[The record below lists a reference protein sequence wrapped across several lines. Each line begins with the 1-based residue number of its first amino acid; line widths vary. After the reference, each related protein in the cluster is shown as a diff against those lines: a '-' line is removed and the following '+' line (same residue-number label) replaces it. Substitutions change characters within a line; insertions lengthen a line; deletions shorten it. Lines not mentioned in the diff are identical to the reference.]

1 MKKRTWKRIISTL
14 LIVCMLAGAAPV
26 TQMQQV
32 EAFDILGI
40 AEKMGCVVRGGMN
53 AYETAKKEN
62 WDAGE
67 AFFGTFK
74 SIGKEMLG
82 IGKDESPGS
91 TVIVNQV
98 DLSEVE
104 SELASIQ
111 NSLDKQSLSLKKLES
126 DMQNNTKDIKD
137 QIEALGKKIEQTDQ
151 KRSYEDYL
159 NNYFNFYNK
168 FLEATARCETTL
180 ESAYTEDSSQGE
192 KKDEII
198 KNAYDRV
205 YELKGIEYTGDYYSL
220 MNNMGKYIQGKYEKT
235 NPGSVID
242 ILCAYYKLAG
252 YSDSQIADEI
262 KQFVAQTYYSYCL
275 ANYYYMA
282 LVLYQNTYIKQNN
295 VGSYQVGQ
303 DILLSKS
310 EIKNN
315 LKTILE
321 TNVTTTAQMFYDLNK
336 HFCSVENQK
345 VLYQG
350 AGGTTNR
357 TLKDSQMDVEPG
369 SSASLPESE
378 QILDAYFG
386 SKYSKIFGNVCKYSY
401 ETSDSQVQVDGNKL
415 TFDKNMAEGKEI
427 KVDMYCIVSGDV
439 LKEKPKEVSED
450 QKIKLHT
457 YTFTI
462 KAGKLSG
469 GYGTV
474 EYPYVIKTLDDY
486 TKFACGEAFMSSNV
500 SLETDLD
507 FSNTLFEPVY
517 REFTGQFWGNGHK
530 LSNIDTLGLSIYGMF
545 TSLSGQVQD
554 VIIENANMQP
564 KAKGDMCTI
573 GVIADT
579 VNQKGRIKRCEV
591 VDSKLYFSPGSG
603 ARIYIGGIAGTVN
616 GGSLEGCITRNL
628 SINIGLPNKNMKG
641 NVGGLVGYI
650 TGSGSLTYCGREGG
664 DIVNWCTGTE
674 SLGSY
679 TGGLIGSA
687 YNKSKMNN
695 CWSFRKTEKTSDYA
709 YNRLFGTFVGL
720 SSSLTSENCIVYSG
734 TDADESNYTGKTYAT
749 LAQGSEPQVRKE
761 ENFNCDKVGYGG
773 AGYLTN
779 DNSTG
784 NPLRLKP
791 LELIL
796 NTDRVKK
803 DYYYGENLRLNG
815 LSVALKCGSI
825 SIMGV
830 SLYDVD
836 TTFAPDKTGTHTVKI
851 SVGNLSSSFQVTVAK
866 KPHNFR
872 QSVKAVTCTEDGVT
886 SYKCTDAGCNETLE
900 EQIKPALG
908 HDMEEHH
915 KGVPA
920 TCQSEGKKEYWKCKR
935 EGCGKLFLDEEGKE
949 NVTQEQLVI
958 PKSDEHA
965 WSDWEFIGNGK
976 HKRHCTAEGCTV
988 VEEDTCTIDA
998 PKEKVT
1004 KATTSKDGKV
1014 EKQCAVCGNVF
1025 SSEVLPKAS
1034 GIKIAVVSYTY
1045 NGKVRTPAVTVKDS
1059 KGKAL
1064 AKADYSVAYAS
1075 GRKNVGSYTVTITLK
1090 NNYSGTVKKTFK
1102 IVPKTTSISKLTAG
1116 KKKLTV
1122 KWKKQATQTTGYQ
1135 LQYGTSSKFKGAKT
1149 ATITKN
1155 KTVSKAISKL
1165 KAKKKYYV
1173 RIRTYKTVKV
1183 NGKSVKL
1190 YSTWSKTKSG
1200 LTK

>member
-1 MKKRTWKRIISTL
+1 MRKRAWKRIISTL
-14 LIVCMLAGAAPV
+14 LIVCMLAGVAPV

-40 AEKMGCVVRGGMN
+40 AERMGCVVRGGMN

-74 SIGKEMLG
+74 NIGKEILG
-82 IGKDESPGS
+82 LNNNESPGS

-98 DLSEVE
+98 DLSEVQ

-111 NSLDKQSLSLKKLES
+111 SSLDKQSLSLKKLES

-242 ILCAYYKLAG
+242 ILCEYYKLAG

-350 AGGTTNR
+350 AGGITNR
-357 TLKDSQMDVEPG
+357 TLKNSQMDVEPG

-378 QILDAYFG
+378 QVLDAYFV

-401 ETSDSQVQVDGNKL
+401 KTSDSQVQVDGNKI
-415 TFDKNMAEGKEI
+415 TFDKNLAEGKEI
-427 KVDMYCIVSGDV
+427 KVDMYCTVSGN
-439 LKEKPKEVSED
+439 VSEEVPEN

-457 YTFTI
+457 YTFTV
-462 KAGKLSG
+462 KEGGPSG
-469 GYGTV
+469 GYGTE
-474 EYPYVIKTLDDY
+474 EYPFAIKTTDDFNV
-486 TKFACGEAFMSSNV
+486 FAKDYRFNMNESHVA
-500 SLETDLD
+500 LLADLD
-507 FSNTLFEPVY
+507 FSNKTFEYVSAAFKGVFY
-517 REFTGQFWGNGHK
+517 GNGHSI
-530 LSNIDTLGLSIYGMF
+530 SNVQLKDARTESTGIFDTISGGLVTDLIIKNC
-545 TSLSGQVQD
+545 TVVQNSNFSNSSTG
-554 VIIENANMQP
+554 ILA
-564 KAKGDMCTI
+564 G
-573 GVIADT
+573 T
-579 VNQKGRIKRCEV
+579 VKNNGRIFRCEILESSVTASKDSGHIYVGGVTGELDGGILEGCV
-591 VDSKLYFSPGSG
+591 VHDSQVAS
-603 ARIYIGGIAGTVN
+603 GIAGADDRI
-616 GGSLEGCITRNL
+616 GCIA
-628 SINIGLPNKNMKG
+628 G
-641 NVGGLVGYI
+641 NVKNKSRITYSGRERSKVLAMCTYAYSAAGGLVGSVSDSTI
-650 TGSGSLTYCGREGG
+650 
-664 DIVNWCTGTE
+664 
-674 SLGSY
+674 
-679 TGGLIGSA
+679 
-687 YNKSKMNN
+687 NN
-695 CWSFRKTEKTSDYA
+695 CWSFQVTDSDKYDSVMNF
-709 YNRLFGTFVGL
+709 YGYYGTFVGNAYNL
-720 SSSLTSENCIVYSG
+720 ESSGCIQYNGSNASGLNMVIVGHVDRGSGMSVYK
-734 TDADESNYTGKTYAT
+734 TDDFT
-749 LAQGSEPQVRKE
+749 
-761 ENFNCDKVGYGG
+761 CDKVGIVPNLQ
-773 AGYLTN
+773 YLTN
-779 DNSTG
+779 DTSVKG
-784 NPLRLKP
+784 NPVRLAPVTMTLR
-791 LELIL
+791 
-796 NTDRVKK
+796 TDSVKK
-803 DYYYGENLRLNG
+803 SYYHGEKLELNG
-815 LSVALKCGSI
+815 LEVITKAGELQSTDNMPYEVETD
-825 SIMGV
+825 
-830 SLYDVD
+830 YN
-836 TTFAPDKTGTHTVKI
+836 PDKSGSYNVKI
-851 SVGNLSSSFQVTVAK
+851 SVGKINSSFQVTVAK
-866 KPHNFR
+866 KPHTF
-872 QSVKAVTCTEDGVT
+872 QQTVKKATCTEGEVV
-886 SYKCTDAGCNETLE
+886 SYKCTDADCNETLKDQ
-900 EQIKPALG
+900 QIKPALG
-908 HDMEEHH
+908 HDMTKHE
-915 KGVPA
+915 GTPA
-920 TCQSEGKKEYWKCKR
+920 TCQKDGKKTYWKCKR
-935 EGCGKLFLDEEGKE
+935 EGCGKLFLDKEGKE
-949 NVTQEQLVI
+949 SVTQEQLVI

-965 WSDWEFIGNGK
+965 WSDWEFIGEGK
-976 HKRHCTAEGCTV
+976 HKRHCTVEGCTA
-988 VEEDTCTIDA
+988 VEEDNCTTDA

-1014 EKQCAVCGNVF
+1014 EKQCSVCGNVF
-1025 SSEVLPKAS
+1025 SSEVIPKAS
-1034 GIKIAVVSYTY
+1034 GIKIAAISYTY
-1045 NGKVRTPAVTVKDS
+1045 NGKVKTPTVTVKDS

-1064 AKADYSVAYAS
+1064 AKEDYSVAYAS

-1090 NNYSGTVKKTFK
+1090 NNYSGTVKKTFT
-1102 IVPKTTSISKLTAG
+1102 IVPKTTSISKVTAG
-1116 KKKLTV
+1116 TKKLTV

-1155 KTVSKAISKL
+1155 KTVSKAVSGL

-1190 YSTWSKTKSG
+1190 YSTWSKAKSG

>member
-1 MKKRTWKRIISTL
+1 MRKRAWKRIISTL
-14 LIVCMLAGAAPV
+14 LIVCMLAGVAPV

-40 AEKMGCVVRGGMN
+40 AERMGSVVRGGMN

-111 NSLDKQSLSLKKLES
+111 NSLDKQSISLKKLEN

-252 YSDSQIADEI
+252 YSDSQIAEAT

-315 LKTILE
+315 LKTVLE

-350 AGGTTNR
+350 DGGTTNR
-357 TLKDSQMDVEPG
+357 TLKDSRMDVEPG

-401 ETSDSQVQVDGNKL
+401 ETSDSQVKVDGNKL

-427 KVDMYCIVSGDV
+427 KVDMYCTVS
-439 LKEKPKEVSED
+439 D

-457 YTFTI
+457 YTFTV
-462 KAGKLSG
+462 KEGGPAG
-469 GYGTV
+469 GYGTE
-474 EYPYVIKTLDDY
+474 EYPFAIKTTDDFNA
-486 TKFACGEAFMSSNV
+486 FAKDYRFNMNESHVA
-500 SLETDLD
+500 LLADLD
-507 FSNTLFEPVY
+507 FSNKTFEYVSGDFKGVFY
-517 REFTGQFWGNGHK
+517 GNGHSI
-530 LSNIDTLGLSIYGMF
+530 SNINLKDARTDSTGVFYTISGGLVMDLKIKNC
-545 TSLSGQVQD
+545 TVVQNSNFSNSSTG
-554 VIIENANMQP
+554 ILA
-564 KAKGDMCTI
+564 G
-573 GVIADT
+573 T
-579 VNQKGRIKRCEV
+579 VKNNGRIFRCEV
-591 VDSKLYFSPGSG
+591 LESDVTASKDSGY
-603 ARIYIGGIAGTVN
+603 IYVGGITGELD
-616 GGSLEGCITRNL
+616 GSILEGCVVRESQVSAGIRGVDER
-628 SINIGLPNKNMKG
+628 IGCIAG
-641 NVGGLVGYI
+641 NVENKSRITYSGRENSKVWPMCTYTDSAAGGLVGSVDDSTI
-650 TGSGSLTYCGREGG
+650 
-664 DIVNWCTGTE
+664 
-674 SLGSY
+674 
-679 TGGLIGSA
+679 
-687 YNKSKMNN
+687 NN
-695 CWSFRKTEKTSDYA
+695 CWGFHAKDSDKYDSYMSFYGRY
-709 YNRLFGTFVGL
+709 GTFIGIANNLKSSGCIQYNGSNANYLNTSIVGHVKNG
-720 SSSLTSENCIVYSG
+720 SGMSVYK
-734 TDADESNYTGKTYAT
+734 TDDFT
-749 LAQGSEPQVRKE
+749 
-761 ENFNCDKVGYGG
+761 CDKVGLVPNPQ
-773 AGYLTN
+773 YLTN
-779 DNSTG
+779 DTSVKG
-784 NPLRLKP
+784 NPVRLAPVTMTLR
-791 LELIL
+791 
-796 NTDRVKK
+796 TDSVKK
-803 DYYYGENLRLNG
+803 SYYHGEKLELNG
-815 LSVALKCGSI
+815 LEVITEAGKLFSTDNMPYKVETDYNPNKSGS
-825 SIMGV
+825 
-830 SLYDVD
+830 YN
-836 TTFAPDKTGTHTVKI
+836 VKI
-851 SVGNLSSSFQVTVAK
+851 SVGKISSSFQVTVAK
-866 KPHNFR
+866 KPHNF
-872 QSVKAVTCTEDGVT
+872 QQTVKEATCTENGVT
-886 SYKCTDAGCNETLE
+886 SYKCTDAGCNETLKD
-900 EQIKPALG
+900 QTKPALG
-908 HDMEEHH
+908 HDMTKHE
-915 KGVPA
+915 GTPA
-920 TCQSEGKKEYWKCKR
+920 TCQKDGEKTYWKCNRCK
-935 EGCGKLFLDEEGKE
+935 KLFLDEEGKE
-949 NVTQEQLVI
+949 SVTQEQLVI
-958 PKSDEHA
+958 PKSDEHV
-965 WSDWEFIGNGK
+965 WSDWEFIGEGK
-976 HKRHCTAEGCTV
+976 HKRHCTAEGCTA
-988 VEEDTCTIDA
+988 VEEDNCTTDA
-998 PKEKVT
+998 PKEEVT
-1004 KATTSKDGKV
+1004 KATTSKDGKI
-1014 EKQCAVCGNVF
+1014 EKQCSVCGNVF

-1034 GIKIAVVSYTY
+1034 GIKIAATSYTY
-1045 NGKVRTPAVTVKDS
+1045 NGKVKTPAVTVKDS

-1090 NNYSGTVKKTFK
+1090 NNYSGTVKKTFT

-1149 ATITKN
+1149 TTITKN

-1190 YSTWSKTKSG
+1190 YSAWSKAKSG

>member
-1 MKKRTWKRIISTL
+1 MRKRAWKRIISTL
-14 LIVCMLAGAAPV
+14 LIVCMLAGVAPV

-40 AEKMGCVVRGGMN
+40 AERMGSVVRGGMN

-111 NSLDKQSLSLKKLES
+111 NSLDKQSISLKKLEN

-180 ESAYTEDSSQGE
+180 KSAYTEDPSQGE

-252 YSDSQIADEI
+252 YSDSQIAEAT

-282 LVLYQNTYIKQNN
+282 LILYQNTYIRQNN
-295 VGSYQVGQ
+295 LGSYQVGQ

-315 LKTILE
+315 LKTVLE
-321 TNVTTTAQMFYDLNK
+321 TNVTTTARMFYDLNK
-336 HFCSVENQK
+336 HFCSVENPEI
-345 VLYQG
+345 LYEG
-350 AGGTTNR
+350 PGGILPR
-357 TLKDSQMDVEPG
+357 TMNDSNINVEPG
-369 SSASLPESE
+369 STVTLPESE

-386 SKYSKIFGNVCKYSY
+386 NGYSKIFGNVCNYSY
-401 ETSDSQVQVDGNKL
+401 DSADSAVKVDGNKL
-415 TFDKNMAEGKEI
+415 TFDKNLADDKTVT
-427 KVDMYCIVSGDV
+427 VDMYCTVS
-439 LKEKPKEVSED
+439 D
-450 QKIKLHT
+450 QKTKLHS
-457 YTFTI
+457 YTFT
-462 KAGKLSG
+462 GKKGRLSG
-469 GYGTV
+469 GYGTR
-474 EYPYVIKTLDDY
+474 EYPYSIQTTDDFLKLDDTGFPQGY
-486 TKFACGEAFMSSNV
+486 T
-500 SLETDLD
+500 SLDADLD
-507 FSNTLFEPVY
+507 FTDKNFKGIQKFSGTF
-517 REFTGQFWGNGHK
+517 FGNGHTI
-530 LSNIDTLGLSIYGMF
+530 SNIKITPTSYNAYGIF
-545 TSLSGQVQD
+545 
-554 VIIENANMQP
+554 
-564 KAKGDMCTI
+564 
-573 GVIADT
+573 
-579 VNQKGRIKRCEV
+579 CEV
-591 VDSKLYFSPGSG
+591 TGE
-603 ARIYIGGIAGTVN
+603 IYDLNVKNFDLGYVTFQEGGTYAAGGIAGILRSGGEIVRCEVRDSKIQNIKNTGVPGTLYAGGIVGWINGGMVN
-616 GGSLEGCITRNL
+616 GCIAWNTKARIGDNRVTGYSGGLAGRIDNEGTLRCSGRQEGESNTAGE
-628 SINIGLPNKNMKG
+628 SG
-641 NVGGLVGYI
+641 NCYNGGLVGGAEKGNVEHCWLLK
-650 TGSGSLTYCGREGG
+650 TSVNGSTEFSDFTKSYKYGSLVGYGWP
-664 DIVNWCTGTE
+664 VW
-674 SLGSY
+674 
-679 TGGLIGSA
+679 A
-687 YNKSKMNN
+687 
-695 CWSFRKTEKTSDYA
+695 TSCY
-709 YNRLFGTFVGL
+709 
-720 SSSLTSENCIVYSG
+720 VYSG
-734 TDADESNYTGKTYAT
+734 PDADARSQEKAYNNISQT
-749 LAQGSEPQVRKE
+749 SEVV
-761 ENFNCDKVGYGG
+761 FNKVTDLDLSKLDMEWEKN
-773 AGYLTN
+773 YLTN
-779 DNSTG
+779 ISGKG
-784 NPLRLKP
+784 NPITMVPAKLHVST
-791 LELIL
+791 E
-796 NTDRVKK
+796 NVKK
-803 DYYYGENLRLNG
+803 TYYYGEPLELNG
-815 LSVALKCGSI
+815 LKVGLERNGKI
-825 SIMGV
+825 STKY
-830 SLYDVD
+830 SYNLLYKVETNYDA
-836 TTFAPDKTGTHTVKI
+836 TKTGTYTVKI
-851 SVGNLSSSFQVTVAK
+851 SNGSHSSSFQVTVAK
-866 KPHNFR
+866 KPHNF
-872 QSVKAVTCTEDGVT
+872 QQTVKDATCTENGVT
-886 SYKCTDAGCNETLE
+886 SYKCTDAGCNETLKD
-900 EQIKPALG
+900 QTKPALG
-908 HDMEEHH
+908 HDMTKHE
-915 KGVPA
+915 GTPA
-920 TCQSEGKKEYWKCKR
+920 TCQKDGEKTYWKCNRCK
-935 EGCGKLFLDEEGKE
+935 KLFLDEEGTE
-949 NVTQEQLVI
+949 SVTQEQLVI
-958 PKSDEHA
+958 PKSDEHI
-965 WSDWEFIGNGK
+965 WSDWEFIGEGK
-976 HKRHCTAEGCTV
+976 HKRHCTAEGCTA
-988 VEEDTCTIDA
+988 VEEDNCTTDA
-998 PKEKVT
+998 PKEEVT
-1004 KATTSKDGKV
+1004 KATTSKDGKI
-1014 EKQCAVCGNVF
+1014 EKQCSVCGNVF
-1025 SSEVLPKAS
+1025 STEVIPKAS
-1034 GIKIAVVSYTY
+1034 GIKIATTSYTY
-1045 NGKVRTPAVTVKDS
+1045 NGKVKTPAVTVKDS

-1090 NNYSGTVKKTFK
+1090 NNYSGTVKKTFT

-1190 YSTWSKTKSG
+1190 YSTWSKAKSG

>member
-1 MKKRTWKRIISTL
+1 MKKRAWKRIISTL
-14 LIVCMLAGAAPV
+14 LIVCMLAGVAPV

-74 SIGKEMLG
+74 NIGKEMLG

-111 NSLDKQSLSLKKLES
+111 NSLDKQSISLKKLEN

-252 YSDSQIADEI
+252 YSDSQIAEAT

-282 LVLYQNTYIKQNN
+282 LILYQNTYIRQNN
-295 VGSYQVGQ
+295 LGSYQVGQ

-315 LKTILE
+315 LKTVLE

-350 AGGTTNR
+350 DGGTTNR

-401 ETSDSQVQVDGNKL
+401 ETSDNQVQVDGNKL
-415 TFDKNMAEGKEI
+415 TFDENLAEGKEI
-427 KVDMYCIVSGDV
+427 KVDMYCTVSGNTS
-439 LKEKPKEVSED
+439 EEVSEKIPEN

-474 EYPYVIKTLDDY
+474 EYPYVIKTLGDY
-486 TKFACGEAFMSSNV
+486 DKFSRGEEFSNAII
-500 SLETDLD
+500 SLEADLD
-507 FSNTLFEPVY
+507 FSTTLFNPVS
-517 REFTGQFWGNGHK
+517 REFTGQFFGNGHK
-530 LSNIDTLGLSIYGMF
+530 FSNIDITGISFYGMF
-545 TSLSGQVQD
+545 TNLSGAVQD
-554 VIIENANMQP
+554 LIIENENLNPQ
-564 KAKGDMCTI
+564 GVSGGIYRI
-573 GVIADT
+573 GVIAGK
-579 VNQKGRIKRCEV
+579 VNKSGRIERCEV
-591 VDSKLYFSPGSG
+591 VDSKIIFTPGNSG
-603 ARIYIGGIAGTVN
+603 KVYVGGIAGMVN
-616 GGSLEGCITRNL
+616 GGSITGCITRNVAM
-628 SINIGLPNKNMKG
+628 NIGSPNGSVKG
-641 NVGGLVGYI
+641 NVGGLVGYMDN
-650 TGSGSLTYCGREGG
+650 SGTLTYSGREGG
-664 DIVNWCTGTE
+664 EIVNWCTDTE
-674 SLGSY
+674 SPGSY

-687 YNKSKMNN
+687 YSKSKMNN
-695 CWSFRKTEKTSDYA
+695 CWSFRKRAETSDSA
-709 YNRLFGTFVGL
+709 YNRLFGTFVGM
-720 SSSLTSENCIVYSG
+720 SSGLTAENCIVYSG
-734 TDADESNYTGKTYAT
+734 TDADESNYTGSTSAKVE
-749 LAQGSEPQVRKE
+749 QGNAPQVRKE
-761 ENFNCDKVGYGG
+761 ENFNCDKIGYGG

-779 DNSTG
+779 DSSTG

-796 NTDRVKK
+796 NTDSVKE
-803 DYYYGENLRLNG
+803 DYYYGEKLRLNG
-815 LSVALKCGSI
+815 LTVTLKRGST
-825 SIMGV
+825 SIMAVG
-830 SLYDVD
+830 LYDVD
-836 TTFAPDKTGTHTVKI
+836 TTFSSDKTGTHTVKI
-851 SVGNLSSSFQVTVAK
+851 SVGNLNSSFQVTVAK
-866 KPHNFR
+866 KPHNF
-872 QSVKAVTCTEDGVT
+872 QQTVKDATCTENGVT
-886 SYKCTDAGCNETLE
+886 SYKCTDAGCNETLK
-900 EQIKPALG
+900 EQTKPALG
-908 HDMEEHH
+908 HDMTKHE
-915 KGVPA
+915 GTPA
-920 TCQSEGKKEYWKCKR
+920 TCQKDGEKTYWKCNRCK
-935 EGCGKLFLDEEGKE
+935 KLFLDKEGKE
-949 NVTQEQLVI
+949 SVTQEQLVI

-965 WSDWEFIGNGK
+965 WSDWEFIGEGK
-976 HKRHCTAEGCTV
+976 HKRHCTTEGCTA
-988 VEEDTCTIDA
+988 VEEDNCTTDA
-998 PKEKVT
+998 PKEKVI

-1014 EKQCAVCGNVF
+1014 EKQCSVCGNAF

-1034 GIKIAVVSYTY
+1034 GIKIAATSYTY
-1045 NGKVRTPAVTVKDS
+1045 NGKVKTPSVTVKNS
-1059 KGKAL
+1059 KGKTL
-1064 AKADYSVAYAS
+1064 AKTDYSIAYAK

-1190 YSTWSKTKSG
+1190 YSAWSKAKSG

>member
-1 MKKRTWKRIISTL
+1 MRKRAWKRIISTL
-14 LIVCMLAGAAPV
+14 LIVCMLAGVAPV

-40 AEKMGCVVRGGMN
+40 VERMGCVVRGGMN

-62 WDAGE
+62 WDAGK

-82 IGKDESPGS
+82 IDGNESPGS

-98 DLSEVE
+98 DLSEVQ

-111 NSLDKQSLSLKKLES
+111 SSLDKQSISLNKLES
-126 DMQNNTKDIKD
+126 DMQKNTEEIKG

-151 KRSYEDYL
+151 QRSYEDYL

-180 ESAYTEDSSQGE
+180 KSAYTEDPSQGE

-252 YSDSQIADEI
+252 YSDSQIADAI

-282 LVLYQNTYIKQNN
+282 LILYQNTYIRQNN
-295 VGSYQVGQ
+295 LGSYQVGQ

-315 LKTILE
+315 LKTVLE
-321 TNVTTTAQMFYDLNK
+321 TNVTTTARMFYDLNK

-350 AGGTTNR
+350 DGGTTNR

-401 ETSDSQVQVDGNKL
+401 ELEDAQYKDFVKVEGNTI
-415 TFDKNMAEGKEI
+415 TFDKNLEKGKEL
-427 KVDMYCIVSGDV
+427 KVDMYCTVS
-439 LKEKPKEVSED
+439 D

-457 YTFTI
+457 YTFTV
-462 KAGKLSG
+462 KEGGPSG
-469 GYGTV
+469 GYGTE
-474 EYPYVIKTLDDY
+474 EYPFAIKTTEDFNAFAKDY
-486 TKFACGEAFMSSNV
+486 SFNMSESHV
-500 SLETDLD
+500 ALLADLD
-507 FSNTLFEPVY
+507 FSNKKFEYVRADFKGIFY
-517 REFTGQFWGNGHK
+517 GNGHSI
-530 LSNIDTLGLSIYGMF
+530 SNINLKEARTNSTGVFDTISGGLVMDLIIKNC
-545 TSLSGQVQD
+545 TVVQ
-554 VIIENANMQP
+554 NSNYSNSSTGTLA
-564 KAKGDMCTI
+564 G
-573 GVIADT
+573 T
-579 VNQKGRIKRCEV
+579 VKNNGRIFRCEV
-591 VDSKLYFSPGSG
+591 IEGNVTASKDSGH
-603 ARIYIGGIAGTVN
+603 IYVGGVAGELDGGI
-616 GGSLEGCITRNL
+616 LEGCIVRDSQVSSGIAGANDR
-628 SINIGLPNKNMKG
+628 IGCLAG
-641 NVGGLVGYI
+641 NVKNKSCITYSGREKSGLRAMCTNAYSTAGGLVG
-650 TGSGSLTYCGREGG
+650 
-664 DIVNWCTGTE
+664 
-674 SLGSY
+674 
-679 TGGLIGSA
+679 SA
-687 YNKSKMNN
+687 SDSTINT
-695 CWSFRKTEKTSDYA
+695 CWGFQVTDSDKYDSVMKF
-709 YNRLFGTFVGL
+709 YGYYGTFVGNAYNL
-720 SSSLTSENCIVYSG
+720 ESSGCIQYNGSNASGLNMVIVGHVDRGSGMSVYK
-734 TDADESNYTGKTYAT
+734 TDDFT
-749 LAQGSEPQVRKE
+749 
-761 ENFNCDKVGYGG
+761 CDKVGIVPKSQ
-773 AGYLTN
+773 YLTN
-779 DNSTG
+779 DTSVKG
-784 NPLRLKP
+784 NPVRLAPVTMTLR
-791 LELIL
+791 
-796 NTDRVKK
+796 TDSVKK
-803 DYYYGENLRLNG
+803 SYYHGEKLELNG
-815 LSVALKCGSI
+815 LEVITEAGKLFSTDNMPYEVETDYNPNKSGS
-825 SIMGV
+825 
-830 SLYDVD
+830 YN
-836 TTFAPDKTGTHTVKI
+836 VKI
-851 SVGNLSSSFQVTVAK
+851 SVGKISSSFQVTVAK
-866 KPHNFR
+866 KPHHFQ
-872 QSVKAVTCTEDGVT
+872 QSVKAATCTENGVT
-886 SYKCTDAGCNETLE
+886 SYKCTDAGCNETLK
-900 EQIKPALG
+900 EQTKPALG
-908 HDMEEHH
+908 HDMTKHE
-915 KGVPA
+915 GTPA
-920 TCQSEGKKEYWKCKR
+920 TCQKDGEKTYWKCNRCK
-935 EGCGKLFLDEEGKE
+935 KIFLDEEGKE
-949 NVTQEQLVI
+949 NVTQEQLEI

-965 WSDWEFIGNGK
+965 WSDWEFIGEGK
-976 HKRHCTAEGCTV
+976 HKRHCTTKRCTA
-988 VEEDTCTIDA
+988 VEEDNCTTDA
-998 PKEKVT
+998 PKEKVI

-1014 EKQCAVCGNVF
+1014 EKQCSVCGNVF

-1034 GIKIAVVSYTY
+1034 GIKIAATSYTY
-1045 NGKVRTPAVTVKDS
+1045 NGKVKTPSVTVKNS
-1059 KGKAL
+1059 KGKTL
-1064 AKADYSVAYAS
+1064 AKTDYSIAYAK

-1190 YSTWSKTKSG
+1190 YSAWSKTKSG